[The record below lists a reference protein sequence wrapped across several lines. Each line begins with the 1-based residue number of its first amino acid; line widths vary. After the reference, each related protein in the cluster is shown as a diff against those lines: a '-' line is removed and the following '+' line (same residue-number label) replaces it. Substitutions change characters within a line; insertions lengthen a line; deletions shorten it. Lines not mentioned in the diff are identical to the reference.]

1 MAFFTEKNRR
11 GRSRKLC
18 CIRRLLPAAP
28 GDISDRENPPAPPL
42 GPPPCLPGRPERGA
56 GRVLSRCSARQGS
69 LQGLHR
75 LSRRD
80 ASVRVS
86 TIPASDS
93 TRAAWAI
100 WASTMVLALRSRRAR
115 GIAGIRTSIRTGTA
129 SSRPAHR
136 RRLSGGTCRVRF
148 VPSCYS
154 SLSAH
159 SAAENQNFIT
169 SRTKTRMGC
178 IARANLTCVWVYVN
192 LGSFEKKELFYY
204 YLGIKGSSQ
213 NFPKTSQNFP
223 ETRKTSRIAD
233 IMIFGKF

>member
-1 MAFFTEKNRR
+1 
-11 GRSRKLC
+11 
-18 CIRRLLPAAP
+18 
-28 GDISDRENPPAPPL
+28 
-42 GPPPCLPGRPERGA
+42 
-56 GRVLSRCSARQGS
+56 
-69 LQGLHR
+69 
-75 LSRRD
+75 
-80 ASVRVS
+80 VRVS

-100 WASTMVLALRSRRAR
+100 WASTMGLALRSRRAR
-115 GIAGIRTSIRTGTA
+115 GIAGIRTSICTGTA